1 MELPIFLKN
10 MNHPSAGALNSVVA
24 MPPRSHP
31 GVSVRAVTFVRIAP
45 FDNAQECVIEQQN
58 DSGIEGVGETLSILI
73 VDDSSANRSGSL
85 AIKTRITIF
94 RAVLS
99 TVHDFSRDIHLL

>member
-1 MELPIFLKN
+1 VELPIFLKN

-45 FDNAQECVIEQQN
+45 FDNAQECVIEQN

-85 AIKTRITIF
+85 AIKTQITIF
-94 RAVLS
+94 RTVLS